1 MRKKENALCFEM
13 EAAGIMGGKSCLV
26 IRMRGLNGRDGGR
39 EMLRGIDR
47 QENSG
52 GRQVV

>member
-1 MRKKENALCFEM
+1 MRKEENVLCFKM
-13 EAAGIMGGKSCLV
+13 EAAGIVGGESCLV
-26 IRMRGLNGRDGGR
+26 IRMRGLNGKGGGW
-39 EMLRGIDR
+39 EMLRGMDH